1 MLHLRHRNAQTLLL
15 ATVVALLLAACT
27 PGLQRGTAPAA
38 GDAARAALAEAR
50 QALAEGRAE
59 AALLRLA
66 ALPTDRMDPEALP
79 ILELRAEAA
88 FAARQPD
95 VGVAALVQRERLL
108 EDPLDRAANQRRI
121 WNRMQEATAAG
132 VALETPAG
140 TDLVT
145 AGWLALGR
153 IAAASGGNLF
163 RLRAGLEEWRAGHAA
178 HPAAFGLVESL
189 LADYR
194 AMTEYPA
201 QIALLLPLGGRQSS
215 AAAAIRDGFIAAY
228 LADESEGERPAL
240 VVYDTVALGA
250 AAAYELAVRNGAEFV
265 VGPLL
270 KSELAELGVAELPLV
285 PGLALNWTDD
295 GLELPGYVAQFA
307 LAPEEEAAAAAERA
321 VLDGHRRALVL
332 GQDTDQGRR
341 MAESFIA
348 AFQAQGGEVLGW
360 QVYDP
365 RENDFSAE
373 IRSLLLLN
381 ESRARHQQVQ
391 ALLGRRLEYEPR
403 RRQDA
408 DLVFLAARSSE
419 AVLIRPQLRF
429 HYASQLPVYAT
440 SLVYDAMRQRQ
451 DDLEGVIFPD
461 MPWRVGAV
469 SLEVMAPFRAFGQ
482 RSVERNGRL
491 YAFGADA
498 YRLLP
503 LLYHGAAALSGGI
516 QGLTGELSLD
526 DAGRV
531 RRNLAWGRII
541 AGEVRHDPP
550 PVALDTL
557 PDPAGDPADASGDSS
572 ENRAARPP
580 AGPPSQP

>member
-1 MLHLRHRNAQTLLL
+1 MLHPRHRIAQTLLL
-15 ATVVALLLAACT
+15 ATVVAWLLAACA
-27 PGLQRGTAPAA
+27 PLQREPEPDA
-38 GDAARAALAEAR
+38 GEVARAALAEAR
-50 QALAEGRAE
+50 QALIEGRAE

-66 ALPTDRMDPEALP
+66 ALPAGTADPEARA

-95 VGVAALVQRERLL
+95 VGVAALVQRERML
-108 EDPLDRAANQRRI
+108 EAPADRAANQRRI
-121 WNRMQEATAAG
+121 WSRMQEATAAG
-132 VALETPAG
+132 VTLETPAG
-140 TDLVT
+140 TDPVT

-163 RLRAGLEEWRAGHAA
+163 RLRAGLEEWRAAHPW
-178 HPAAFGLVESL
+178 HPAAPGLVDGL

-201 QIALLLPLGGRQSS
+201 QIALLLPLGGRQSG
-215 AAAAIRDGFIAAY
+215 AAAAVRDGFIAAY
-228 LADESEGERPAL
+228 LADESEGERPAV

-250 AAAYELAVRNGAEFV
+250 VAAYEMAVRNGAEFV

-270 KSELAELGVAELPLV
+270 KSELAELAVAERPLA

-295 GLELPGYVAQFA
+295 GLALPGYLAQFA

-321 VLDGHRRALVL
+321 VREGHRRALVL

-341 MAESFIA
+341 TAESFIA
-348 AFQAQGGEVLGW
+348 AFQAGGGEVLGW

-365 RENDFSAE
+365 RENDFSTE
-373 IRSLLLLN
+373 IRALLLLD
-381 ESRARHQQVQ
+381 ESRARHQQMQ

-408 DLVFLAARSSE
+408 DLVFLAARASE
-419 AVLIRPQLRF
+419 AVLLRPQLRF
-429 HYASQLPVYAT
+429 HYASELPVYAT
-440 SLVYDAMRQRQ
+440 SLVYDATRERQ
-451 DDLEGVIFPD
+451 DDLEGVLFPD

-469 SLEVMAPFRAFGQ
+469 SPEVMAPFRAFGQ
-482 RSVERNGRL
+482 GAVEHSGRL
-491 YAFGADA
+491 FAFGADA

-503 LLYHGAAALSGGI
+503 VLYHGGTALSGGM
-516 QGLTGELSLD
+516 QGLTGDLSLD
-526 DAGRV
+526 ADGRV
-531 RRNLAWGRII
+531 RRGLAWGRFI

-550 PVALDTL
+550 PVDLEPL
-557 PDPAGDPADASGDSS
+557 PAPDDGAGTMPGGI
-572 ENRAARPP
+572 EERVPARPP
-580 AGPPSQP
+580 AGSRTQP

>member
-1 MLHLRHRNAQTLLL
+1 MLHPRHRNAQTLLL
-15 ATVVALLLAACT
+15 ATVVAVLLAACA
-27 PGLQRGTAPAA
+27 PLQREAAPSS
-38 GDAARAALAEAR
+38 GELARAALAEAR
-50 QALAEGRAE
+50 QALAEGRTE

-66 ALPTDRMDPEALP
+66 ALPAGPADPEALA

-95 VGVAALVQRERLL
+95 VGVAALAQRERML
-108 EDPLDRAANQRRI
+108 EDPADRAANQRRI

-132 VALETPAG
+132 LALDAPAG
-140 TDLVT
+140 TDPVT

-153 IAAASGGNLF
+153 IAAESGGNLF
-163 RLRAGLEEWRAGHAA
+163 RLRAGLEEWRAAYPW
-178 HPAAFGLVESL
+178 HPAGAGLVESL

-201 QIALLLPLGGRQSS
+201 QIALLLPLGGRQGG
-215 AAAAIRDGFIAAY
+215 AAAAVRDGFIAAY
-228 LADESEGERPAL
+228 LGDESEGERPAL

-250 AAAYELAVRNGAEFV
+250 VAAYEMAVRNGAEFI

-270 KSELAELGVAELPLV
+270 KSELAELAAAERPLA

-295 GLELPGYVAQFA
+295 GLQLPGYLAQFA

-321 VLDGHRRALVL
+321 LLDGHRRALVL
-332 GQDTDQGRR
+332 GQDMDQGRR

-348 AFQAQGGEVLGW
+348 AFQAGGGEVLGW

-365 RENDFSAE
+365 RENDFSTE
-373 IRSLLLLN
+373 IRALLLLD
-381 ESRARHQQVQ
+381 ESRARHQQLQ

-408 DLVFLAARSSE
+408 DLVFLAGRSAE
-419 AVLIRPQLRF
+419 AVLLRPQLRF
-429 HYASQLPVYAT
+429 HYASELPVYAT
-440 SLVYDAMRQRQ
+440 SLVYDPTRESQ
-451 DDLEGVIFPD
+451 DDLEGVLFAD

-469 SLEVMAPFRAFGQ
+469 SPDVMTPFRAFGPGA
-482 RSVERNGRL
+482 VERNGRL

-503 LLYHGAAALSGGI
+503 ALYHGGTSLSGGI

-526 DAGRV
+526 TEGRV
-531 RRNLAWGRII
+531 RRDLAWGRFI

-550 PVALDTL
+550 PVVL
-557 PDPAGDPADASGDSS
+557 
-572 ENRAARPP
+572 EPP
-580 AGPPSQP
+580 AGPPAAP

>member
-1 MLHLRHRNAQTLLL
+1 MLHPRPRIAQTLLL
-15 ATVVALLLAACT
+15 ATAIALLLAACA
-27 PGLQRGTAPAA
+27 PLQRAPQPTA
-38 GDAARAALAEAR
+38 GELTLAALAEAR

-66 ALPTDRMDPEALP
+66 ALPAGPTDPEAKAV
-79 ILELRAEAA
+79 LELRAESA

-95 VGVAALVQRERLL
+95 VGVAALVQRERMLA
-108 EDPLDRAANQRRI
+108 DPAARAANQRRI

-132 VALETPAG
+132 VALEAPAG
-140 TDLVT
+140 TDPVT

-153 IAAASGGNLF
+153 SAAESGGNLF
-163 RLRAGLEEWRAGHAA
+163 RLRAGLEAWRAMHPG
-178 HPAAFGLVESL
+178 HPAATGLVETL

-201 QIALLLPLGGRQSS
+201 QVALLLPLGGRQGG
-215 AAAAIRDGFIAAY
+215 AAAAVRDGFISAY
-228 LADESEGERPAL
+228 LGDTSEGERPAL
-240 VVYDTVALGA
+240 LVYDTVALGA
-250 AAAYELAVRNGAEFV
+250 GAAYEMAVRNGAEFI

-270 KSELAELGVAELPLV
+270 KSELEELAATELPLV
-285 PGLALNWTDD
+285 PGLALNWTDE
-295 GLELPGYVAQFA
+295 GVELPGYLAQFA

-321 VLDGHRRALVL
+321 LLDGHRRALVL

-348 AFQAQGGEVLGW
+348 AFQAGGGEVLGW

-365 RENDFSAE
+365 RENDFSVE
-373 IRSLLLLN
+373 IRSLLLLD
-381 ESRARHQQVQ
+381 ESRARHQQLQ

-408 DLVFLAARSSE
+408 DLLFLAARSTE
-419 AVLIRPQLRF
+419 AVLLRPQLRF
-429 HYASQLPVYAT
+429 HYASELPVYAT
-440 SLVYDAMRQRQ
+440 SLIYDPTRERN
-451 DDLEGVIFPD
+451 DDLEGVLFPD

-469 SLEVMAPFRAFGQ
+469 SPEVMAPFRAFGPGT
-482 RSVERNGRL
+482 VERSGRL

-503 LLYHGAAALSGGI
+503 LLYHGGATLQGGV
-516 QGLTGELSLD
+516 QGLTGGLSVD
-526 DAGRV
+526 AAGRV
-531 RRNLAWGRII
+531 RRDLAWGRFI

-550 PVALDTL
+550 PVAI
-557 PDPAGDPADASGDSS
+557 
-572 ENRAARPP
+572 EPP
-580 AGPPSQP
+580 VGPPEAP

>member
-1 MLHLRHRNAQTLLL
+1 MLHPRHRIAQTLLL
-15 ATVVALLLAACT
+15 ATVVAWLLAACA
-27 PGLQRGTAPAA
+27 PLQREPEPDA
-38 GDAARAALAEAR
+38 GEVARAALAEAR
-50 QALAEGRAE
+50 QALIEGRAE

-66 ALPTDRMDPEALP
+66 ALPAGTADPEARA

-95 VGVAALVQRERLL
+95 VGVAALVQRERML
-108 EDPLDRAANQRRI
+108 EAPADRAANQRRI
-121 WNRMQEATAAG
+121 WSRMQEATAAG
-132 VALETPAG
+132 VTLETPAG
-140 TDLVT
+140 TDPVT

-163 RLRAGLEEWRAGHAA
+163 RLRAGLEEWRAVHPW
-178 HPAAFGLVESL
+178 HPAAPGLVDGL

-201 QIALLLPLGGRQSS
+201 QIALLLPLGGRQSG
-215 AAAAIRDGFIAAY
+215 AAAAVRDGFIAAY
-228 LADESEGERPAL
+228 LADESEGERPAV

-250 AAAYELAVRNGAEFV
+250 VAAYEMAVRNGAEFV

-270 KSELAELGVAELPLV
+270 KSELAELAVAERPLA

-295 GLELPGYVAQFA
+295 GLALPGYLAQFA

-321 VLDGHRRALVL
+321 VREGHRRALVL

-341 MAESFIA
+341 TAESFIA
-348 AFQAQGGEVLGW
+348 AFQAGGGEVLGW

-365 RENDFSAE
+365 RENDFSTE
-373 IRSLLLLN
+373 IRALLLLD
-381 ESRARHQQVQ
+381 ESRARHQQMQ

-408 DLVFLAARSSE
+408 DLVFLAARASE
-419 AVLIRPQLRF
+419 AVLLRLQLRF
-429 HYASQLPVYAT
+429 HYASELPVYAT
-440 SLVYDAMRQRQ
+440 SLVYDATRERQ
-451 DDLEGVIFPD
+451 DDLEGVLFPD

-469 SLEVMAPFRAFGQ
+469 SPEVMAPFRAFGQ
-482 RSVERNGRL
+482 GAVEHSGRL
-491 YAFGADA
+491 FAFGADA

-503 LLYHGAAALSGGI
+503 VLYHGGTALSGGM
-516 QGLTGELSLD
+516 QGLTGDLSLD
-526 DAGRV
+526 ADGRV
-531 RRNLAWGRII
+531 RRGLAWGRFI

-550 PVALDTL
+550 PVDLEPL
-557 PDPAGDPADASGDSS
+557 PAPDDGAGTMPGGIEERVPAT
-572 ENRAARPP
+572 PP
-580 AGPPSQP
+580 AGSRTQP